1 MSDNP
6 LPTVEDRVIE
16 TEYGR
21 CIGHRAQWQGGQY
34 CALLTNR
41 GIVGCGAYDV
51 ACLEG
56 FGQLVAIARG
66 TPEHPLVYP
75 EDLFDAKIVALTSH
89 ARRAGVRE
97 GMTGKEAL
105 RVLLELDAR

>member
-16 TEYGR
+16 TAWGR
-21 CIGHRAQWQGGQY
+21 CIGHRAQWEGGQY

-51 ACLEG
+51 ATLER
-56 FGQLVAIARG
+56 FGQIVAVARG

-75 EDLFDAKIVALTSH
+75 EDLFDARIAAATRH
-89 ARRAGVRE
+89 ARDAGIRE
-97 GMTGKEAL
+97 GMTGSEAL
-105 RVLLELDAR
+105 RVLLELR